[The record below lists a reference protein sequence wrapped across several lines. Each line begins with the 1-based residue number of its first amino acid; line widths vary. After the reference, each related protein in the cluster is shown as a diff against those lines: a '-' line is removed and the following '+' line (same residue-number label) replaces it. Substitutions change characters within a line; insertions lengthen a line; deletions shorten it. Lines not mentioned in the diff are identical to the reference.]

1 LVAELVT
8 GAPIVKPNFKMIEE
22 QYIALFEQYRGEV
35 DKYSAEGMN
44 RLRDAALEAF
54 KRTGFPTTK
63 QEEYRHSNI
72 VHTFDADLGLNLRNI
87 PVNVSPYDAFKCN
100 VPNLD
105 THLCFLVNDR
115 YYGKVE
121 QGELHKHEQFSK
133 IKPDYYGKLKQEE
146 PLPEGAFVGSLRLFS
161 EKYPE
166 QFEAHYGKIAD
177 YTGNGTVAYNTL
189 FAQDGFV
196 VYVPKN
202 VTLEKPLQLINILRG
217 GVDLNVN
224 RRNLII
230 AEENARV
237 KLLVCDHAVDDVHFV
252 VTQVTEIA
260 AEASAQVD
268 LYELE
273 ENSTKVTRL
282 NNLFCEQKERSVV
295 HVTGITL
302 HNGFTRNNYRF
313 KLLGEHADVHAG
325 GLAIC
330 DKKQHVDNFVFVD
343 HAVPRGTSNQL
354 FKTVLQEEATGVF
367 RGRILVEKDAQQTL
381 AYQVNRNLV
390 MSDKA
395 RMFAQPQL
403 EIYADDVK
411 CSHGL
416 TTGHLDEE
424 ARFYMQARG
433 ISAEEAQL
441 MLMVAFTRD
450 VVDMVRIPALQERLV
465 HLIDKRFRGEFTRCG
480 NCEICM

>member
-1 LVAELVT
+1 MAE
-8 GAPIVKPNFKMIEE
+8 K
-22 QYIALFEQYRGEV
+22 QYIELFEQYREEV
-35 DKYSAEGMN
+35 DKHSAEGMN
-44 RLRDAALEAF
+44 RLRDGALEAF

-72 VHTFDADLGLNLRNI
+72 AHAFDADLGLNLRNI
-87 PVNVSPYDAFKCN
+87 PVKVSPYDAFKCN
-100 VPNLD
+100 VPNLN

-121 QGELHKHEQFSK
+121 QGVS
-133 IKPDYYGKLKQEE
+133 
-146 PLPEGAFVGSLRLFS
+146 LPEGVFVGSLRVFS
-161 EKYPE
+161 EKFPE
-166 QFEAHYGKIAD
+166 QFQAYYGKIAD

-189 FAQDGFV
+189 FAQDGLV
-196 VYVPKN
+196 VYIPKN
-202 VTLEKPLQLINILRG
+202 VTVEKPLQLINILRG

-260 AEASAQVD
+260 AAASAQVD

-282 NNLFCEQKERSVV
+282 NNLFCEQQERSVV

-313 KLLGEHADVHAG
+313 KLMGEHADVHAG

-343 HAVPRGTSNQL
+343 HAVPRCTSNEL